1 MEWVEITANTVE
13 AAKEKALEQLGV
25 AEGDAEIQVV
35 QEPKTGLFGR
45 VRQEARVR
53 ARVQPSSPRPKR
65 SRGGGKSRNEGQR
78 GQKPRAEGQG
88 GQRSPKP
95 KAEKQQGGRQEGGRN
110 ADRKA
115 AGAAAVSSVAPAGG
129 ASRNKEEDE
138 MADGVTLEEQA
149 AVAKEFLVGLIEV
162 MDLEATV
169 EIRTLDDETV
179 ESIVCDI
186 NVNAVSALA
195 AIKAAVIRKADGF
208 MQQCSTMAYAFI
220 RHPWAPI
227 NWGTGAYQNF
237 LTQVAQAY
245 TLTGDR
251 KYLYWMVRTF
261 DNTLGANPLCRSYI
275 VGAGERTVRA
285 PLHNSRYS
293 SSGEVVEGMQVQ
305 GPVQSGEGYRIKET
319 AYPKIRDEFACLYTF
334 VDNHFAISMN
344 EGVVTTEAQTLA
356 MLGLMLPD
364 HK

>member
-129 ASRNKEEDE
+129 ASR
-138 MADGVTLEEQA
+138 T
-149 AVAKEFLVGLIEV
+149 KEFLVGLIEV

-179 ESIVCDI
+179 EL
-186 NVNAVSALA
+186 AVDGEGLGMLVGPRGTTLA
-195 AIKAAVIRKADGF
+195 ALQDI
-208 MQQCSTMAYAFI
+208 T
-220 RHPWAPI
+220 
-227 NWGTGAYQNF
+227 
-237 LTQVAQAY
+237 
-245 TLTGDR
+245 
-251 KYLYWMVRTF
+251 
-261 DNTLGANPLCRSYI
+261 
-275 VGAGERTVRA
+275 RTVVQG
-285 PLHNSRYS
+285 RYTAKTDRILVDVARYRERRS
-293 SSGEVVEGMQVQ
+293 AALTRFTKEQAELVLSSGEERALEPMSPADRKVIHDAVNE
-305 GPVQSGEGYRIKET
+305 I
-319 AYPKIRDEFACLYTF
+319 
-334 VDNHFAISMN
+334 
-344 EGVVTTEAQTLA
+344 EGVTTRSEGEDARRHVVLA
-356 MLGLMLPD
+356 PAG
-364 HK
+364 